1 MTETENPATQPAET
15 QPWLDRRRQQ
25 LADIAVA
32 RETERANR
40 YGAVRDALRLSRGQR
55 LGETIELTEDGSVTV
70 AEVIGGSFGTVWRHL
85 HQGEPSIHGYADQWT
100 AILGAIARIHDPR
113 GREDAAP
120 HAARVL
126 QIPEPSA

>member
-1 MTETENPATQPAET
+1 MTENVET

-25 LADIAVA
+25 LVDIAIA
-32 RETERANR
+32 RDTERSNR
-40 YGAVRDALRLSRGQR
+40 YHAVRDALRLGRGQR
-55 LGETIELTEDGSVTV
+55 LGEWIELTEDGSVTV
-70 AEVIGGSFGTVWRHL
+70 AEAVGGSFGTVWHTLVEGRVSHIAY
-85 HQGEPSIHGYADQWT
+85 PDRWT

-120 HAARVL
+120 YAARVL